1 MYGLDMIN
9 TSVLGALGCDMNTFL
24 RYFPAAETMYSLL
37 VALAIGLILLGWVWN
52 LFKNYGLGLGVD
64 AEDPVKLTAKA
75 ILFIVLA
82 YYADEIVNIAL
93 TIGGTPYAWI
103 LSSELPSLDFASFNS
118 VLLTIIGVCANGGVA
133 LIVLILTLILAWN
146 YIIVARTNVL
156 RAERGIAALTADD
169 QLMRAA
175 QVRADEMAA
184 TGTYSHTRPDGRKY
198 YTVTDCR
205 QVGENIHQIP
215 LLYLAQQ
222 KTTLAETLVYSW
234 SKSAGHMENMT
245 DESYA
250 AIGVGLARGTDA
262 NGLECWYCVQLFLR
276 SGYSI
281 SAVDKPA
288 TK

>member
-146 YIIVARTNVL
+146 YIKQNGQKTCRFRRRQCSAGYWL
-156 RAERGIAALTADD
+156 GAALWHSSPKIFFGSVCCCS
-169 QLMRAA
+169 R
-175 QVRADEMAA
+175 R
-184 TGTYSHTRPDGRKY
+184 RPCPRRLRIG
-198 YTVTDCR
+198 
-205 QVGENIHQIP
+205 G
-215 LLYLAQQ
+215 
-222 KTTLAETLVYSW
+222 
-234 SKSAGHMENMT
+234 SK
-245 DESYA
+245 
-250 AIGVGLARGTDA
+250 GL
-262 NGLECWYCVQLFLR
+262 
-276 SGYSI
+276 
-281 SAVDKPA
+281 
-288 TK
+288 